1 MKKHGTVLALLLLLA
16 LIIGTIGCDGE
27 EITPSPSPVPTTT
40 PAYTPTPVPTATST
54 PSSIT
59 FVAPTPTPF
68 GITLVT
74 PTPTPFS
81 ITMATPTPT
90 PEPAEW
96 QLGPTIV
103 LVTPTPQLGEGE
115 VIEVT
120 PTIQVP
126 FLYRADEFDL
136 KVVVPNRLTLSTPD
150 NKKAYRVD
158 IYIKKKQDVES
169 LGLFDLLDISVTL
182 EVGVN
187 VRISLLTG
195 VSCHVFFDIDLVV
208 FGDKCPDVI
217 CLEWP
222 IPCLFG
228 AGGLEAGDL
237 GVYAFAVP
245 VRLPEGDFSTL
256 PLGTWNYLGSYDMYL
271 VRPYSLDVL
280 AAPLSGE
287 VVRIP

>member
-1 MKKHGTVLALLLLLA
+1 MKKHGTVLALLLLLV

-27 EITPSPSPVPTTT
+27 EITPSTLPMPTTT

-115 VIEVT
+115 VIVGEITGLVEMVEPPQPGDPIEVVLNCEAGCEEIIILGQYLELRYYVADLNALEDQAYQALVSALRWAGLWWW
-120 PTIQVP
+120 PSWDIVPEQGLVVGILQVDCEKVATLP
-126 FLYRADEFDL
+126 FVANIGVLPEPGDWVILEELLRELAAGDVDS
-136 KVVVPNRLTLSTPD
+136 VITLSEEIAD
-150 NKKAYRVD
+150 
-158 IYIKKKQDVES
+158 
-169 LGLFDLLDISVTL
+169 
-182 EVGVN
+182 
-187 VRISLLTG
+187 
-195 VSCHVFFDIDLVV
+195 
-208 FGDKCPDVI
+208 
-217 CLEWP
+217 
-222 IPCLFG
+222 
-228 AGGLEAGDL
+228 
-237 GVYAFAVP
+237 
-245 VRLPEGDFSTL
+245 
-256 PLGTWNYLGSYDMYL
+256 
-271 VRPYSLDVL
+271 
-280 AAPLSGE
+280 
-287 VVRIP
+287 